1 MQTVHTGRTL
11 PGLKAKLK
19 PRTMS
24 EAEHRAQ
31 RLVTDTYNMVDALRL
46 QLLGQIYP
54 ILPPD
59 GAGKKDG

>member
-19 PRTMS
+19 PRAMS
-24 EAEHRAQ
+24 EAEQRAR

-46 QLLGQIYP
+46 QLLGQIDP
-54 ILPPD
+54 ILRPD
-59 GAGKKDG
+59 RDGKKDP